1 MSPEGWAMGETLSA
15 FPHGHRRAN
24 GFCWAGIPLLI
35 EMSLLPRWRFMTD
48 EAKALTKRTAISA
61 GVVVLALLVFRAL
74 LPWLL
79 LALAAYW
86 IWKLVSK

>member
-1 MSPEGWAMGETLSA
+1 MGETLSD
-15 FPHGHRRAN
+15 FPHGHRQAN
-24 GFCWAGIPLLI
+24 GFCLARIPLLI
-35 EMSLLPRWRFMTD
+35 EMPLLPRWRFMTD
-48 EAKALTKRTAISA
+48 EAKALAKRTAISA